1 MNTYAQVNEAHA
13 RSNTVCDLRSDTV
26 TRPCA
31 GMRRSMAE
39 AEVGDDVYGD
49 DPTVKR
55 LEQDLADRLGKEAG
69 LFVASG
75 TQSNLAACMAHC
87 GRGEEIILGGDY
99 HVYLDEA
106 KGTSV
111 LGSISLHPL
120 PVSADGAV
128 EADDVAT
135 AIQPDDSHCAITRLL
150 SLENTVSGRA
160 VRLERVAAPVA
171 VAREHGLSVHLDGA
185 RFFNAVT
192 ALGCAPEDLAGH
204 ADTVSVC
211 LSKGLGAPVGSVL
224 VGPKDLI
231 ARAHRVRKMLGGGM
245 RQAGVLAAA
254 GLFALD
260 EVLPRLAD
268 DQGRAEALAAD
279 LKDIQAGDVSQA
291 TNMVFLTPHDGDA
304 RSLHAH
310 MAGKGIL
317 IGGQSPR
324 IRMVLHR
331 DVTDDDLGKVM
342 SGFRSYFGA

>member
-1 MNTYAQVNEAHA
+1 MNTYAQVNEAHS
-13 RSNTVCDLRSDTV
+13 RSNTICDLRSDTV
-26 TRPCA
+26 TRPCQ
-31 GMRRSMAE
+31 GMRRAMTE

-49 DPTVKR
+49 DPSVIR
-55 LEQDLADRLGKEAG
+55 LEEEVADRLGKEAG
-69 LFVASG
+69 LFVPSG

-99 HVYLDEA
+99 HVFHDEA

-120 PVSADGAV
+120 AVSADGAV
-128 EADDVAT
+128 EAEEVA
-135 AIQPDDSHCAITRLL
+135 AAVQSDDSHYAITRLL

-160 VRLERVAAPVA
+160 VPLERIAAPVA
-171 VAREHGLSVHLDGA
+171 VARKNGLSVHLDGA

-192 ALGCAPEDLAGH
+192 ALGCAPDDLAGY

-224 VGPKDLI
+224 VGSKDLI

-268 DQGRAEALAAD
+268 DHARAEALATALVD
-279 LKDIQAGDVSQA
+279 MQAGDVSQA
-291 TNMVFLTPHDGDA
+291 TNMVFLTPRDGDA
-304 RSLHAH
+304 SALHAH
-310 MAGKGIL
+310 MAGQGVL
-317 IGGQSPR
+317 IGGQSPC

-331 DVTDDDLGKVM
+331 DVTDDDLGKVI

>member
-1 MNTYAQVNEAHA
+1 MNTYAQVNNDHA
-13 RSNTVCDLRSDTV
+13 RSNTICDLRSDTV
-26 TRPCA
+26 TRPCD
-31 GMRRSMAE
+31 GMRRAMAE

-49 DPTVKR
+49 DPTVTR
-55 LEQDLADRLGKEAG
+55 LEQEVAGRLGKEAG
-69 LFVASG
+69 LLVPSG

-99 HVYLDEA
+99 HVFLDEA
-106 KGTSV
+106 KGASV

-120 PVSADGAV
+120 LVSADGAL
-128 EADDVAT
+128 EAGDVA
-135 AIQPDDSHCAITRLL
+135 AAVQPDDSHCAITRLL

-160 VRLERVAAPVA
+160 VPLDRIAAPVA
-171 VAREHGLSVHLDGA
+171 VARDHGLSVHLDGA

-192 ALGCAPEDLAGH
+192 ALGCSPQDLSGY

-224 VGPKDLI
+224 VGPKNLI

-254 GLFALD
+254 GLFALN

-268 DQGRAEALAAD
+268 DHARAESLAAA
-279 LKDIQAGDVSQA
+279 LKDMQAGEVGQA
-291 TNMVFLTPHDGDA
+291 TNMVFLTPRDGDA

-310 MAGKGIL
+310 MASQGIL
-317 IGGQSPR
+317 IGGQSPC

-331 DVTDDDLGKVM
+331 DITDDDLGKVI